1 MTKAELKQYRS
12 VCAEIQEINIKL
24 KDNTVFGTV
33 RGSDSE
39 FPYTQH
45 TMSVQGITSTKD
57 NIRLLSRLDRL
68 TKQKENVEDFID
80 SIEDSLIRRIFRVKY
95 IEGSVKRKWIQVAMI
110 IGGNNTADG
119 IRKIHDRYFKKL

>member
-12 VCAEIQEINIKL
+12 ICAELQEINIKL
-24 KDNTVFGTV
+24 KDNTVYGAV

-45 TMSVQGITSTKD
+45 TMSVQGVMSTKD
-57 NIRLLSRLDRL
+57 NVRLLSRLDRL
-68 TKQKENVEDFID
+68 TKQKEEIENFID
-80 SIEDSLIRRIFRVKY
+80 SIEDSLIRRIFTEKY
-95 IEGSVKRKWIQVAMI
+95 ITGSCKRKWIQVAMI

-119 IRKIHDRYFKKL
+119 IRKIHDRYFKKI